1 MCKRGQKWV
10 SASDSP
16 SGAYA
21 VVFTGSG
28 VEFISLPSQP
38 SLNKAIANVAKYFT
52 CNFK

>member
-10 SASDSP
+10 SACDSP

-28 VEFISLPSQP
+28 VGFISLPSQP
-38 SLNKAIANVAKYFT
+38 PLKTAIANVAKYFT
-52 CNFK
+52 CNFR